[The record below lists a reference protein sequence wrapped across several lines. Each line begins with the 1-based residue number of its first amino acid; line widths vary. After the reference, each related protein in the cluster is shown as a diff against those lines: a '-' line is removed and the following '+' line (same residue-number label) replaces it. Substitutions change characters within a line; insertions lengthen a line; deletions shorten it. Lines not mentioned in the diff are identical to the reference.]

1 MESVQRMLGSF
12 GENQPGKVA
21 LIEWRNNQGK
31 TSIHL
36 AMEHN
41 KVELASYFIENF
53 INEIDITK

>member
-1 MESVQRMLGSF
+1 MLGSF
-12 GENQPGKVA
+12 GANQPGKVA

-41 KVELASYFIENF
+41 KVELASYFLENF
-53 INEIDITK
+53 INEIDLTK